1 MVAFVSN
8 SDQLQTKAKTEATNM
23 KRAFEDKIPA
33 AVRRQAREIA
43 KYSLLPMGKNS
54 LHNLFSV
61 LMTVIEAAASSSSI
75 EMKSGSPDAD
85 TVFYHLQKLSVQKAE
100 EMLLC
105 FVERAI
111 RLAKRRFGNRKLA
124 IAIDYT
130 EEMYYGEKGNP
141 SVVGTKHK
149 NGSNFAYRFLTVNIV
164 VAGCRFFVLAYPAF
178 ERGNYL
184 YVGKVLDVL
193 EKLGLKTYALL
204 LDREFNDAATLHF
217 LQSRD
222 YGYVI
227 PADQNSKFERWKMA
241 AERFPAIFRGWE
253 VAGVQT
259 TLVMLEEEGQVY
271 GYFTNLPEDFYK
283 DDAYRLSFL
292 YSKRWGIETAHR
304 VGDRFRIRTTCKNGI
319 LRYFFFVVA
328 ILLYNLWV
336 WVNLT
341 FGLTGG
347 AALKV
352 EELKE
357 ILQKSF
363 EEFLRWLSSPER
375 WFSVLSDGNGAR
387 AVFCQPATAGWQR

>member
-1 MVAFVSN
+1 MEKGIS
-8 SDQLQTKAKTEATNM
+8 
-23 KRAFEDKIPA
+23 DKIPA

-43 KYSLLPMGKNS
+43 GYRLIETGKNS
-54 LHNLFSV
+54 LFSLFSV
-61 LMTVIEAAASSSSI
+61 LMTVIEAAAASSSI
-75 EMKSGSPDAD
+75 ERKAGSPDAD

-105 FVERAI
+105 FVERAV

-124 IAIDYT
+124 VAIDYT

-164 VAGCRFFVLAYPAF
+164 VAGCRFFVFAYPAF

-184 YVGKVLDVL
+184 YIGKVLDVL
-193 EKLGLKTYALL
+193 EKLGLRTYVLL

-217 LQSRD
+217 LQSR
-222 YGYVI
+222 GYKYLI
-227 PADQNSKFERWKMA
+227 PADQNSKFERWKKA
-241 AERFPAIFRGWE
+241 ADRFPAIFRGWE
-253 VAGVQT
+253 IAGVET
-259 TLVMLEEEGQVY
+259 TLVMLQEGEHVY
-271 GYFTNLPEDFYK
+271 GYLTNLPEGFYRE
-283 DDAYRLSFL
+283 DAYVLSEL

-304 VGDRFRIRTTCKNGI
+304 VGGRFRIFTTCKNGI
-319 LRYFFFVVA
+319 LRYFFFTVA
-328 ILLYNLWV
+328 LLLYNLWV
-336 WVNLT
+336 WINLT

-347 AALKV
+347 SALKV

-375 WFSVLSDGNGAR
+375 WFSALTSGNGRGA
-387 AVFCQPATAGWQR
+387 AFCLPAGAAGSDEALL